1 MWKLPAGA
9 EFVLRR
15 LHDAG
20 YQAYVV
26 GGCVRDTLLGKTPK
40 DWDVCTNAL
49 PQEMQR
55 VFADCHVIETGLQH
69 GTLTV
74 MYHHEPFEVTTFRVD
89 GEYTDHR
96 HPDEVIFV
104 ADVRDDLSRR
114 DFTVNAM
121 AWSPETGVMDAF
133 GGQEDLERKLIRC
146 VGDPE
151 KRFGEDALRIMRAL
165 RFASVYGFAIDPE
178 TDAAIHALKHTLKDV
193 AAERIRVE
201 LVKLLCGDGAGVILR
216 AYRDVIFTLFPQL
229 APMDG
234 FDQRTP
240 YHAFDVWEH
249 TVRAVEMVPAVET
262 LRLAMLL
269 HDCGKI
275 AAFSV
280 DDQGEGH
287 AYGHEEQSVRI
298 AEKVLADLRMDNA
311 TRDRVLLL
319 IVSHGWPVTPER
331 RLLKRRLNQLGEEA
345 LRQLIEVKRADA
357 LATGTKDPAAV
368 ESHRAETLSAL
379 DALLAEKPCVT
390 LREMAVNGR
399 DMMALGA
406 KGRTVGEAL
415 QWLLEQVLDDAL
427 PNERDALLAAAQA
440 HLNDLGSII

>member
-26 GGCVRDTLLGKTPK
+26 GGCVRDTLLGKAPK

-49 PQEMQR
+49 PHEMQR

-74 MYHHEPFEVTTFRVD
+74 MHNHEPFEVTTFRVD

-121 AWSPETGVMDAF
+121 AWSAETGVVDAF
-133 GGQEDLERKLIRC
+133 GGQEDLAAGVIRC
-146 VGDPE
+146 VGEPE

-165 RFASVYGFAIDPE
+165 RFASTYGFAIDPA
-178 TDAAIHALKHTLKDV
+178 TDAAIHALKHTLRDV

-201 LVKLLCGDGAGVILR
+201 LAKLLCGDGAGDILR
-216 AYRDVIFTLFPQL
+216 AYRDVIFTLFPAL
-229 APMDG
+229 AAMDG
-234 FDQRTP
+234 FDQRTR
-240 YHAFDVWEH
+240 HHLWDVWEH
-249 TVRAVEMVPAVET
+249 TVRAVEMVPASET

-298 AEKVLADLRMDNA
+298 AERVLAELRMDNA

-319 IVSHGWPVTPER
+319 IGSHGWPVTPER

-368 ESHRAETLSAL
+368 ESHRSATLSAL
-379 DALLAEKPCVT
+379 DALLSEKPCVT

-399 DMMALGA
+399 DVMALGA
-406 KGRTVGEAL
+406 KGRAVGETL

-427 PNERDALLAAAQA
+427 QNERDVLLEAARA
-440 HLNDLGSII
+440 HLGA